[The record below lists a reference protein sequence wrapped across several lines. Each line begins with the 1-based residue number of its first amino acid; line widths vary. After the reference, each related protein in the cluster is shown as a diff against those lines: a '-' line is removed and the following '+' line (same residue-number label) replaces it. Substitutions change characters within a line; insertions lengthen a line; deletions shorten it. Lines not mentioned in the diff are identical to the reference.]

1 MEKDPFRVTD
11 HCVLRYL
18 ERAMGLNIEIVRQH
32 IEGICK
38 GPAAVGAVSVR
49 SEGVRF
55 EIRNN
60 TVLTVAPDRS
70 NPSNTGRAIV
80 QDHIQ
85 RKKRE
90 KQHQNIGIRP
100 IVWPVAGYASGDPS
114 SGGPGIPANPG
125 AAGLPTG
132 PIAAP
137 DDIPS

>member
-1 MEKDPFRVTD
+1 MAKEPFRVTD
-11 HCVLRYL
+11 HALIRYL

-60 TVLTVAPDRS
+60 TVLTVAPDRA

-90 KQHQNIGIRP
+90 KEHQPFGIRP
-100 IVWPVAGYASGDPS
+100 DGVVYDAGHGAGQPS
-114 SGGPGIPANPG
+114 TTPEPG
-125 AAGLPTG
+125 AAGFPAGTFTG
-132 PIAAP
+132 P
-137 DDIPS
+137 DDLPA

>member
-1 MEKDPFRVTD
+1 MSIKKDPFRVTD
-11 HCVLRYL
+11 HCVLRYM
-18 ERAMGLNIEIVRQH
+18 ERAMGLNVEIVRQH

-60 TVLTVAPDRS
+60 TVLTVAPDRT

-80 QDHIQ
+80 QDKIQ

-90 KQHQNIGIRP
+90 QEDKIGIRR
-100 IVWPVAGYASGDPS
+100 VSWPVADCDAVGSPGGGAGRSADPV
-114 SGGPGIPANPG
+114 
-125 AAGLPTG
+125 AAGFPAG
-132 PIAAP
+132 PVGSATR
-137 DDIPS
+137 